1 MAFRVSM
8 ALIYTVATV
17 LMLLMMG
24 WSYSVRSFD
33 LGCVLAAL
41 FAIAFACN
49 AALWYMKVFRLA
61 RFKKSLNNIG
71 QS

>member
-1 MAFRVSM
+1 MVFRVFMAF
-8 ALIYTVATV
+8 LYTVSTV
-17 LMLLMMG
+17 IMLSMMA

-49 AALWYMKVFRLA
+49 AALWYMKVFKLA
-61 RFKKSLNNIG
+61 RFIKSLDNMG
-71 QS
+71 